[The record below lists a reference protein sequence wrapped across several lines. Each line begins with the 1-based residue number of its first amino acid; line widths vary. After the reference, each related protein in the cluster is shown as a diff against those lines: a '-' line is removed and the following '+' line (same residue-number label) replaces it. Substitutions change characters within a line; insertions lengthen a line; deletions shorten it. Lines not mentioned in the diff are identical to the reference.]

1 MLLLL
6 QTSFYR
12 IIDRF
17 IDQGG
22 ADTDSV
28 FGGTFKDDPGVFAR
42 VQQRVTK
49 K

>member
-1 MLLLL
+1 MQLLL

-28 FGGTFKDDPGVFAR
+28 FGGTFKDDPGGPANITFSDN
-42 VQQRVTK
+42 
-49 K
+49 